1 MTRRGGAEARR
12 IYGHSR
18 STAFLTTA
26 LGAAAARIAARRRA
40 PQVSPVP
47 STRDF
52 SRLEAVQYPD
62 PDIVALTPAFRRY
75 IVGNTV
81 IKRMHIGTL
90 WAEGPA
96 WNGNGQYL
104 VWSDIPNNVQMRW
117 INEDSRVTT
126 FRNPSGYSN
135 GNTFDYEGRQ
145 LSCEHGGRRVA
156 RYERDGTVTTI
167 ADKFQGKKLNSP
179 NDVVVAPDGGIW
191 FTDPFYGIRG
201 NYEGFKAEQESK
213 EAVYRVDGKTGQIA
227 KVTDE
232 VGQPNGLCFSPDYK
246 KLYVADTGMPRDIK
260 VWDVDGQTLR
270 NGKRLIQLDIPGTG
284 APSAADGIRCDADGN
299 IWAGARPGV
308 QVIAPSRRAHRDDS
322 IAGDVRERVLRRSA
336 PQSPVHDREPVALR
350 GLCRDDGR
358 AHRVDRPVRKDRP
371 CTVMRFTRVMLIRR
385 SQLQQP
391 SFALSCSRTNS
402 SVFCSAAMI
411 DSSITSDSRRFSRMP
426 SISRCTSSS
435 CDCVRCIRIST

>member
-1 MTRRGGAEARR
+1 VIQNRR
-12 IYGHSR
+12 
-18 STAFLTTA
+18 AFLTTA
-26 LGAAAARIAARRRA
+26 LGAAAATRA
-40 PQVSPVP
+40 FAQAPPPASISPVP

-52 SRLEAVQYPD
+52 SRLDAVQYPD
-62 PDIVALTPAFRRY
+62 PDIIALTPAFRRY
-75 IVGNTV
+75 IVNNTV
-81 IKRMHIGTL
+81 IRRMHIGTL

-96 WNGNGQYL
+96 WNGNGQFL

-117 INEDSRVTT
+117 INEDGRVTT

-179 NDVVVAPDGGIW
+179 NDIVVAPDGAIW

-270 NGKRLIQLDIPGTG
+270 NGKRLVQLDIPGTG

-308 QVIAPSRRAHRDDS
+308 QVITPAGERIGMIRLPETCANVCFGGPRRNRLFMTASQSLYAVYVETTGAH
-322 IAGDVRERVLRRSA
+322 IA
-336 PQSPVHDREPVALR
+336 
-350 GLCRDDGR
+350 
-358 AHRVDRPVRKDRP
+358 
-371 CTVMRFTRVMLIRR
+371 
-385 SQLQQP
+385 
-391 SFALSCSRTNS
+391 
-402 SVFCSAAMI
+402 
-411 DSSITSDSRRFSRMP
+411 
-426 SISRCTSSS
+426 
-435 CDCVRCIRIST
+435 